1 MNIMFFSIP
10 AYGHTNPTIEVVR
23 ALTQRGHRVRYY
35 SFEPFRARIE
45 GAGAEFIPCDD
56 ALPPAPGD
64 LDTRMGRDFSLLME
78 MVIGVTAQLH
88 PRMEEEMRTF
98 RPDCIVSDSI
108 CIWGKL
114 FAKRF
119 GVPLVVSTT
128 TFAFNRYTAK
138 LMKQSLR
145 DVLMMVTGMPRV
157 MKQLGT
163 LEALGYEAKGV
174 IELLQN
180 DNETDTIVYTS
191 RKFQPRAETFS
202 NRYAFVGPS
211 VVPTQK
217 DESKK
222 EHPLVYVSLGT
233 VLNRNQGFY
242 RACIAA
248 LRQVNCDA
256 VLSVGPDTDI
266 GALGQLPEHIKV
278 YPRVNQMEV
287 LARADAFITHCGMNS
302 VMESLYMG
310 VPMALFPQHPEERA
324 VANRV
329 AELGAGVPLRSARE
343 RDIRDAVMK
352 LLGEP
357 SYINNAG
364 ALAKDMRSCGGAQ
377 EAAVFIERIAG
388 THRKQ
393 KE

>member
-10 AYGHTNPTIEVVR
+10 AHGHTNPTIEVVR

-64 LDTRMGRDFSLLME
+64 LDRRMGRDFSLLME

-119 GVPLVVSTT
+119 DVPLVVSTT

-145 DVLMMVTGMPRV
+145 DVLLMVTGMPRV

-163 LEALGYEAKGV
+163 LEALGYEPKGV

-202 NRYAFVGPS
+202 DRYAFVGPS
-211 VVPTQK
+211 VVPTVR
-217 DESKK
+217 DETRK
-222 EHPLVYVSLGT
+222 ERPLVYVSLGT
-233 VLNRNQGFY
+233 VLNRNQDFY

-287 LARADAFITHCGMNS
+287 LAHTDAFITHCGMNS

>member
-10 AYGHTNPTIEVVR
+10 AHGHTNPTIEVVR

-64 LDTRMGRDFSLLME
+64 LDRRMGRDFSLLME

-145 DVLMMVTGMPRV
+145 DVLLMVTGMPRV

-163 LEALGYEAKGV
+163 LEALGYEPKGV

-202 NRYAFVGPS
+202 DRYAFVGPS
-211 VVPTQK
+211 VVPTVR
-217 DESKK
+217 DETRK
-222 EHPLVYVSLGT
+222 ERPLVYVSLGT
-233 VLNRNQGFY
+233 VLNRNQDFY

-287 LARADAFITHCGMNS
+287 LAHTDAFITHCGMNS

-364 ALAKDMRSCGGAQ
+364 TLAKDMRSCGGAQ
-377 EAAVFIERIAG
+377 EAATFIERVVGAHI
-388 THRKQ
+388 
-393 KE
+393 

>member
-10 AYGHTNPTIEVVR
+10 AHGHTNPTIEVVR

-45 GAGAEFIPCDD
+45 GTGAEFVPCDD

-64 LDTRMGRDFSLLME
+64 LNKRMGRDFSLLME

-119 GVPLVVSTT
+119 DVPLVVSTT

-145 DVLMMVTGMPRV
+145 DVLLMVTGMPRV

-163 LEALGYEAKGV
+163 LEALGYEPKGV

-202 NRYAFVGPS
+202 DRYAFVGPS
-211 VVPTQK
+211 VVPTVR
-217 DESKK
+217 DETRK
-222 EHPLVYVSLGT
+222 ERPLVYVSLGT
-233 VLNRNQGFY
+233 VLNKNQAFY

-248 LRQVNCDA
+248 LRQVRCEA

-266 GALGQLPEHIKV
+266 GALGPVPEHIRV
-278 YPRVNQMEV
+278 YPRVNQLEV
-287 LARADAFITHCGMNS
+287 LAHADAFITHCGMNS

-310 VPMALFPQHPEERA
+310 VPMVLFPQHPEERA

-343 RDIRDAVMK
+343 KDIRNAVTK

-357 SYINNAG
+357 AYAESAE

-377 EAAVFIERIAG
+377 VAATFIERVVGAHI
-388 THRKQ
+388 
-393 KE
+393 

>member
-10 AYGHTNPTIEVVR
+10 AHGHTNPTIEVVR

-64 LDTRMGRDFSLLME
+64 LDRRMGRDFSLLME

-119 GVPLVVSTT
+119 DVPLVVSTT

-145 DVLMMVTGMPRV
+145 DVLLMVTGMPRV

-163 LEALGYEAKGV
+163 LEALGYEPKGV

-202 NRYAFVGPS
+202 DRYAFVGPS
-211 VVPTQK
+211 VVPTVR
-217 DESKK
+217 DETRK
-222 EHPLVYVSLGT
+222 ERPLVYVSLGT
-233 VLNRNQGFY
+233 VLSRNQDFY

-287 LARADAFITHCGMNS
+287 LAHTDAFITHCGMNS

-364 ALAKDMRSCGGAQ
+364 TLAKDMRSCGGAQ
-377 EAAVFIERIAG
+377 EAAAFIERIAG

>member
-23 ALTQRGHRVRYY
+23 ALTQRGHVVRYY
-35 SFEPFRARIE
+35 SFEPFRSRIE
-45 GAGAEFIPCDD
+45 DAGAEFVPCDD

-64 LDTRMGRDFSLLME
+64 LDKRMGRDFSLLME

-119 GVPLVVSTT
+119 DVPLVVSTT

-145 DVLMMVTGMPRV
+145 DVLLMVTGMPRV

-202 NRYAFVGPS
+202 DRYAFVGPS
-211 VVPTQK
+211 VVPTVR
-217 DESKK
+217 DETRK
-222 EHPLVYVSLGT
+222 ERPLVYVSLGT
-233 VLNRNQGFY
+233 VLNRNQDFY

-287 LARADAFITHCGMNS
+287 LARTDAFITHCGMNS

-364 ALAKDMRSCGGAQ
+364 TLAKDMRSCGGAQ
-377 EAAVFIERIAG
+377 EAAAFIERIAG

>member
-10 AYGHTNPTIEVVR
+10 AHGHTNPTIEVVR
-23 ALTQRGHRVRYY
+23 TLTQRGHVVRYY
-35 SFEPFRARIE
+35 SFEPFRSRIE
-45 GAGAEFIPCDD
+45 DAGAEFVPCDD

-64 LDTRMGRDFSLLME
+64 LDKRMGRDFSLLME
-78 MVIGVTAQLH
+78 MVIGVAAQLH

-114 FAKRF
+114 FAKHF

-145 DVLMMVTGMPRV
+145 DVLLMVTGMPRV

-163 LEALGYEAKGV
+163 LEALGYEAKSV

-211 VVPTQK
+211 VVPTQR

-222 EHPLVYVSLGT
+222 ERPLVYVSLGT

-248 LRQVNCDA
+248 LRQVDCDA

-357 SYINNAG
+357 SYMNNAS

-377 EAAVFIERIAG
+377 EAAAFIERIAG
-388 THRKQ
+388 THGQ
-393 KE
+393 

>member
-1 MNIMFFSIP
+1 MNSMFFSIP
-10 AYGHTNPTIEVVR
+10 AHGHTNPTIEVVR

-64 LDTRMGRDFSLLME
+64 LDRRMGRDFSLLME

-119 GVPLVVSTT
+119 DVPLVVSTT

-145 DVLMMVTGMPRV
+145 DVLLMVTGMPRV

-163 LEALGYEAKGV
+163 LEALGYEPKGV

-202 NRYAFVGPS
+202 DRYAFVGPS
-211 VVPTQK
+211 VVPTVR
-217 DESKK
+217 DETRK
-222 EHPLVYVSLGT
+222 ERPLVYVSLGT
-233 VLNRNQGFY
+233 VLNRNQDFY

-287 LARADAFITHCGMNS
+287 LAHTDAFITHCGMNS

-364 ALAKDMRSCGGAQ
+364 TLAKDMRSCGGAQ
-377 EAAVFIERIAG
+377 EAATFIERVVGAHI
-388 THRKQ
+388 
-393 KE
+393 

>member
-10 AYGHTNPTIEVVR
+10 AHGHTNPTIEVVR

-35 SFEPFRARIE
+35 SFEPFRTRIE
-45 GAGAEFIPCDD
+45 DAGAEFVSCDD
-56 ALPPAPGD
+56 TLPPAPGD
-64 LDTRMGRDFSLLME
+64 LDRRVGRDFSLLME

-88 PRMEEEMRTF
+88 PRMEGEMRTF
-98 RPDCIVSDSI
+98 CPDCIVSDSI
-108 CIWGKL
+108 CVWGKL
-114 FAKRF
+114 FAQRF
-119 GVPLVVSTT
+119 GVPLIVSTT

-145 DVLMMVTGMPRV
+145 DVLLMVTGMPRV
-157 MKQLGT
+157 MKQLGV
-163 LEALGYEAKGV
+163 LEALGYEPKGV

-191 RKFQPRAETFS
+191 RMFQSRAETFS
-202 NRYAFVGPS
+202 DRYAFVGPS
-211 VVPTQK
+211 VAPVAR
-217 DESKK
+217 DESPK
-222 EHPLVYVSLGT
+222 ERPVVYVSLGT
-233 VLNRNQGFY
+233 VLNKNQSFY

-248 LRQVNCDA
+248 LRQVRCDA

-266 GALGQLPEHIKV
+266 SALGPLPEHIRM
-278 YPRVNQMEV
+278 YPRVNQLEV

-329 AELGAGVPLRSARE
+329 AELGAGVPLRHGRE
-343 RDIRDAVMK
+343 KDIRDAVTK

-357 SYINNAG
+357 SFMNNAG
-364 ALAKDMRSCGGAQ
+364 ALAEDMRSCGGAQ
-377 EAAVFIERIAG
+377 EAATFIERVAG
-388 THRKQ
+388 AHM
-393 KE
+393 E